1 MHARGESSAAKAPR
15 RTAKI
20 TPCALV
26 AAAATSRARACSRS
40 QPPFCTSCRAETN
53 AQCCRG
59 SYKEC
64 EAFSQLPNCQDCCVS
79 HAKETCTR
87 NHSQIC
93 QCGVQKWKSRLMT
106 MWLFTACML
115 FGCTWTVF
123 RVLMCWKFGGPRVRS
138 PRYPYLTS
146 DPCFDL
152 ILIEKWRG
160 RRRRRR
166 RTRDLDLPD
175 IVYPVYRP
183 TVQLTMF
190 FESRRP
196 HAAIFFHPR
205 GILTRLRWNEKS
217 S

>member
-1 MHARGESSAAKAPR
+1 MIRPVYSLQPIRAAYSRLFVNNARPTDALCFATRLPLLQHRRFQMHARGESSAAKAPR

-93 QCGVQKWKSRLMT
+93 QCGVQK
-106 MWLFTACML
+106 
-115 FGCTWTVF
+115 
-123 RVLMCWKFGGPRVRS
+123 
-138 PRYPYLTS
+138 
-146 DPCFDL
+146 
-152 ILIEKWRG
+152 
-160 RRRRRR
+160 
-166 RTRDLDLPD
+166 
-175 IVYPVYRP
+175 
-183 TVQLTMF
+183 
-190 FESRRP
+190 
-196 HAAIFFHPR
+196 
-205 GILTRLRWNEKS
+205 
-217 S
+217 